1 MLGEAIAQIDCPV
14 DPITLRPG
22 DTVIVASDG
31 LQYLPSDRIAQTLRE
46 RPFCKSAEIADALMN
61 QVEALQDPNLDN
73 VTFSVIQ
80 VRQNEARPETPA
92 VVAQEESEGIIR
104 WPRRRPRTRIQRI
117 ETGEE
122 AEIPKRL
129 AQRLE

>member
-1 MLGEAIAQIDCPV
+1 
-14 DPITLRPG
+14 
-22 DTVIVASDG
+22 
-31 LQYLPSDRIAQTLRE
+31 
-46 RPFCKSAEIADALMN
+46 MN